1 MIKAILFDFDGVI
14 CDTEPLNFNY
24 KLNKMNEMGFPV
36 TKEFLLARIGE
47 SFKVMFPREFPEAE
61 DPKKVVKEYYEGYE
75 KAHMDY
81 KSVLYPEVIDLLEYC
96 KENNITCVIASNSA
110 QKRLEDAVS
119 EIGLTHYFEKLYT
132 SQQLKISKPNPLFYT
147 TVVEDMGLEKDEV
160 IVIEDSVHGIE
171 AAVNAGLYTIAK
183 KEYFFNLDQ
192 SKAHIQI
199 DKHTEVIELL
209 KKMAK

>member
-1 MIKAILFDFDGVI
+1 MIKAVIFDFDGVI

-36 TKEFLLARIGE
+36 TKEFLLQRVGE
-47 SFKVMFPREFPEAE
+47 SFKVMFPREFPHVEN
-61 DPKKVVKEYYEGYE
+61 PKKYVKEYYEGYE

-81 KSVLYPEVIDLLEYC
+81 KSVLYPEVISLLEYC
-96 KENNITCVIASNSA
+96 KQNNLICVIASNSA
-110 QKRLEDAVS
+110 QKRLEDAVE
-119 EIGLTHYFEKLYT
+119 EIGLTNYFYKLYT
-132 SQQLKISKPNPLFYT
+132 SQQLKIAKPNPLFYT
-147 TVVEDMGLEKDEV
+147 TVIEDLNLSKDEA

-192 SKAHIQI
+192 SKANIQV
-199 DKHTEVIELL
+199 DKHTEIIDILEKLN
-209 KKMAK
+209 K